1 MNFKSHSVMSG
12 SVSAA
17 ALLALAWL
25 TPQGNASA
33 LSSDSRAFTAEE
45 EQSLRSGQLV
55 VRPTEV
61 VRAGARLMGG
71 LAWQVVNAAPQRVW
85 RVMTDVRAYPR
96 FLPAVEEAR
105 FIDNSG
111 LDRRVFIRHRMGF
124 VGVSYFVL
132 ATNDAAASRV
142 RFKLDRTRPSSIR
155 DAFGELRVSPYPDG
169 RSVVSLAVLAD
180 VGEGLIAGLVRKNVH
195 EWMLRVPAQLKKF
208 VESSDAAEALEA
220 DATSDAPP
228 APRPS
233 PPTPTPTSG

>member
-1 MNFKSHSVMSG
+1 MNFKSHFAMSG

-17 ALLALAWL
+17 VLLALAWL
-25 TPQGNASA
+25 GPQGSA
-33 LSSDSRAFTAEE
+33 AALTSDSRVFTAEE
-45 EQSLRSGQLV
+45 EQSLRAGQLV

-61 VRAGARLMGG
+61 LRGDARLMGG
-71 LAWQVVNAAPQRVW
+71 LAWQVVSATPQRVW

-105 FIDNSG
+105 FIENSG
-111 LDRRVFIRHRMGF
+111 LSRRLFIRHRMGF

-132 ATNDAAASRV
+132 ATNDAASGRV
-142 RFKLDRTRPSSIR
+142 RFKLDRSRPSGLR

-208 VESSDAAEALEA
+208 VESGDAAEALET
-220 DATSDAPP
+220 DAASDALP
-228 APRPS
+228 AAPAH
-233 PPTPTPTSG
+233 T